1 MTSDIKTFLITGGAG
16 FIGHTVVKKLL
27 NNGNKVIVLDNFSKG
42 KKEYLP
48 ESQNLYLYIGDI
60 CDDAIYEKIKN
71 EQGKIDSI
79 IHLAAKHFIPEC
91 NLDYKKTL
99 KTNVVG
105 TGKIIQWAN
114 DNNISKIVFA
124 SSAAVYGNNHIQPI
138 KESDSIAPNDIYGYS
153 KLLSENLFKLF
164 NGQSIILRL
173 FNVFGPEETHD
184 HLIPKI
190 VRQVRLNET
199 VGLGNLSP
207 KRDYV
212 YVEDVCDAISI
223 SLSYEESSE
232 TFNVGSGI
240 PTSVEN
246 IFKKIK
252 SISNSNIETISIPEL
267 QRKID
272 NPYLCADLTHIQNI
286 LSWKPKHSLDSG
298 LQKTVY

>member
-1 MTSDIKTFLITGGAG
+1 MRTFLITGGAG
-16 FIGHTVVKKLL
+16 FIGHTVVKQLL
-27 NNGNKVIVLDNFSKG
+27 NTGHKVIVLDDFSKG

-48 ESQNLYLYIGDI
+48 ESTNLYLYTGDI
-60 CDDAIYEKIKN
+60 CDDVIYEKIKN

-99 KTNVVG
+99 ETNVVG

-114 DNNISKIVFA
+114 DNNINKMVFA
-124 SSAAVYGNNHIQPI
+124 SSAAVYGSSHTQPI
-138 KESDSIAPNDIYGYS
+138 KESDRTTPDDIYGHS

-190 VRQVRLNET
+190 VKQVRLNET
-199 VGLGNLSP
+199 ISLGNLSP
-207 KRDYV
+207 QRDYV
-212 YVEDVCDAISI
+212 YVEDVRDAILT
-223 SLSYEESSE
+223 SLSYEEGSE
-232 TFNVGSGI
+232 TFNVGSGL
-240 PTSVEN
+240 PTSVEDVV
-246 IFKKIK
+246 KKIK
-252 SISNSNIETISIPEL
+252 SISNSDTEVTSIPEF

-272 NPYLCADLTHIQNI
+272 NPYLCADITHIQKIIN
-286 LSWKPKHSLDSG
+286 WKPEHSLDSG
-298 LQKTVY
+298 LQKTIH